1 MLAVMGRGDPEL
13 ADHPA
18 NRVLVDYLRA
28 QARRPGTPHDHTYS
42 LDGWVLHTHP
52 ELLGRLS
59 QIAPDDIP
67 VIPLFGVPALAAN
80 GIAAVVALGT
90 SWLMVRL
97 PRLPNDLETLDPVLP
112 LADHGWHAV
121 CAWQSEIPSAEGR
134 RRLTLLVND
143 ALQYARNLNP

>member
-1 MLAVMGRGDPEL
+1 MGSCRSAGPRLD
-13 ADHPA
+13 
-18 NRVLVDYLRA
+18 
-28 QARRPGTPHDHTYS
+28 TYS

-59 QIAPDDIP
+59 RIASDDIP
-67 VIPLFGVPALAAN
+67 VTPLFGVPALAAN

-112 LADHGWHAV
+112 LTDHGWHAV
-121 CAWQSEIPSAEGR
+121 CAWQSEILSVEGT
-134 RRLTLLVND
+134 RRLALLVND
-143 ALQYARNLNP
+143 ALQYAGNLNT